1 MEKDNHVLQ
10 ELQVIETSGVF
21 DIKRRGSILDL
32 LPCLG
37 QASADG
43 SLRLLFFTRRFA
55 LSSTTFWE
63 VHISHLSAVMLSS
76 SLSVSQFPVSVGNE
90 FVQAAVCCVVVSR
103 LRFC

>member
-1 MEKDNHVLQ
+1 MYILQ

-21 DIKRRGSILDL
+21 DIKWRGSILGL

-43 SLRLLFFTRRFA
+43 SLRLLFFARRFA

-63 VHISHLSAVMLSS
+63 VHISHLSAVMLSN
-76 SLSVSQFPVSVGNE
+76 SLSVSHNFLFLLEMNLFRLL
-90 FVQAAVCCVVVSR
+90 FVV
-103 LRFC
+103 LL